1 MVLSTWLVA
10 FNLILFFS
18 FSLSCRISGRIFLL
32 FALMAYSQ
40 HGNEPTSDAQSSDS
54 LVEQTIPP
62 AEGPLH
68 ARDST
73 PVNPCHYH
81 FEEIGQDLLPTG
93 RYLDTQEEAIA
104 GLSPRSARRLHI
116 AILLPLP
123 DLPVVND
130 YIGWHP
136 QPQFFRFYTMDWLIW
151 KMVTGANTRMVHRAF
166 AETGK
171 PPLLW
176 QFQFQVAP
184 RLALSSLDFPNY
196 IRARHRLAE
205 EVDDQEAGNEDMD
218 YNDEDNGAGELS
230 TWPVNDAANIEVP
243 SDDWEDDVEEDAAL
257 SPPDLPDNHQAL
269 CERFG
274 FTTAGI
280 AAMAVPWSPSGI

>member
-1 MVLSTWLVA
+1 MSSSQIENGSPSEVLL
-10 FNLILFFS
+10 
-18 FSLSCRISGRIFLL
+18 C
-32 FALMAYSQ
+32 
-40 HGNEPTSDAQSSDS
+40 DS
-54 LVEQTIPP
+54 LVEQTTPP
-62 AEGPLH
+62 SERSSSH
-68 ARDST
+68 ARDGT
-73 PVNPCHYH
+73 PVNPFHYH
-81 FEEIGQDLLPTG
+81 FEEIGQDSLPTG
-93 RYLDTQEEAIA
+93 RYLEAQEEANA
-104 GLSPRSARRLHI
+104 GLSPRTARRLHI
-116 AILLPLP
+116 TLLLPLP

-130 YIGWHP
+130 YVEWHP
-136 QPQFFRFYTMDWLIW
+136 PPQVFKFYTMNWLVW
-151 KMVTGANTRMVHRAF
+151 QELTGANTRMVHRAF

-196 IRARHRLAE
+196 IRARYRLAE
-205 EVDDQEAGNEDMD
+205 EVDDQEVGNEDMD
-218 YNDEDNGAGELS
+218 YNDEDNGAGELN

-257 SPPDLPDNHQAL
+257 SPPDLSDNHQAL

-274 FTTAGI
+274 FTPAGI

>member
-1 MVLSTWLVA
+1 
-10 FNLILFFS
+10 
-18 FSLSCRISGRIFLL
+18 
-32 FALMAYSQ
+32 MAYVQ
-40 HGNEPTSDAQSSDS
+40 NGNEPTSDALSSDS

-62 AEGPLH
+62 AERSLH
-68 ARDST
+68 AREGT
-73 PVNPCHYH
+73 PVNPWHYH
-81 FEEIGQDLLPTG
+81 FEEIGQDSLPTG
-93 RYLDTQEEAIA
+93 RYLDAQEEAIA

-116 AILLPLP
+116 TLLLPLP

-130 YIGWHP
+130 YIEWHP

-196 IRARHRLAE
+196 IRARYRLAE
-205 EVDDQEAGNEDMD
+205 EDDDQEAGNEDMD

-243 SDDWEDDVEEDAAL
+243 SDDWEDDVEEDDAL

-274 FTTAGI
+274 FTTAGV